1 MSQEEKAEAYIVQA
15 GNKLK
20 SFWMTA
26 AKYEEASEFY
36 VKAANLYKVA
46 KKWGEAG
53 KAFLK
58 SADCQIKAQSKHEAA
73 TNYVE
78 AANCFKKVDVPE
90 SINCLKL
97 AIEIYLDMG
106 RFPIA
111 AKHHKD
117 IAEQYE
123 GESNLEEAIKH
134 FTTAA
139 EYYASE
145 EAGSSANQCLLK
157 VAQFAAQLEKYDLA
171 IEKFE
176 QVAQASIDNT
186 LLKWSVKEYLLKAG
200 FCHLATTDII
210 TARRALE
217 KYQEMDVTF
226 GSTRECIFLKN
237 LTDAYENG
245 DIDAF
250 TNVVVE
256 YDRLSPLDNWKT
268 SILLR
273 IKKSIGDVSII

>member
-1 MSQEEKAEAYIVQA
+1 
-15 GNKLK
+15 
-20 SFWMTA
+20 MTPS
-26 AKYEEASEFY
+26 KYEEASEMY

-53 KAFLK
+53 RSFLK

-78 AANCFKKVDVPE
+78 AANCFKKVEVPE
-90 SINCLKL
+90 AINCLKL
-97 AIEIYLDMG
+97 SIEIYLDMG

-117 IAEQYE
+117 IAELYE
-123 GESNLEEAIKH
+123 SETNLDEAIKH
-134 FTTAA
+134 NTTAA

-171 IEKFE
+171 TEQFEK
-176 QVAQASIDNT
+176 VAQASIDNA

-200 FCHLATTDII
+200 LCHLASTDVIN
-210 TARRALE
+210 TRRALE

-226 GSTRECIFLKN
+226 SSTRECKFLKD
-237 LTDAYENG
+237 LADAYENS
-245 DIDAF
+245 DVDAF
-250 TNVVVE
+250 TNIVVA
-256 YDRLSPLDNWKT
+256 YDSLSPLDNWKT

-273 IKKSIGDVSII
+273 IKNAIGEVSII

>member
-134 FTTAA
+134 YTTAA
-139 EYYASE
+139 EYYNTE
-145 EAGSSANQCLLK
+145 EVNSSANQCLLK
-157 VAQFAAQLEKYDLA
+157 VAQFAAQLEKYELA

-200 FCHLATTDII
+200 LCHLATTDVV

-226 GSTRECIFLKN
+226 GSTRECTFLKN

-273 IKKSIGDVSII
+273 IKNSIGEVSII

>member
-1 MSQEEKAEAYIVQA
+1 MSNEEKAEAFIVQA
-15 GNKLK
+15 TNKLK
-20 SFWMTA
+20 SFWMTSS
-26 AKYEEASEFY
+26 KYEEASELY
-36 VKAANLYKVA
+36 VKAANLFKVA

-73 TNYVE
+73 TNYVD
-78 AANCFKKVDVPE
+78 ASNCFKKVDVPE

-134 FTTAA
+134 YTTAA
-139 EYYASE
+139 EYYNTE
-145 EAGSSANQCLLK
+145 EVNSSANQCLLK
-157 VAQFAAQLEKYDLA
+157 VAQFAAQLEKYELA

-200 FCHLATTDII
+200 LCHLATTDII

>member
-1 MSQEEKAEAYIVQA
+1 MSQEEKAEALLLQA
-15 GNKLK
+15 DKKLK
-20 SFWMTA
+20 SFWPSSS
-26 AKYEEASEFY
+26 KFEEASEMY
-36 VKAANLYKVA
+36 VIAANLYKVA

-53 KAFLK
+53 KAFLR

-73 TNYVE
+73 TNYVD

-106 RFPIA
+106 RFPMA
-111 AKHHKD
+111 AKYHKD

-123 GESNLEEAIKH
+123 GDSNLDEAIKH
-134 FTTAA
+134 YTTAA

-157 VAQFAAQLEKYDLA
+157 VAQFASQLEKYELA

-176 QVAQASIDNT
+176 AVAQASVENS
-186 LLKWSVKEYLLKAG
+186 LVKWSVKEYLLKAG
-200 FCHLATTDII
+200 LCHLASTDLIN
-210 TARRALE
+210 ARRALE

-226 GSTRECIFLKN
+226 SSTRECKLLKD
-237 LTDAYENG
+237 LSDAYENA
-245 DIDAF
+245 DTDAF
-250 TNVVVE
+250 TNVIVD

-268 SILLR
+268 AILLR
-273 IKKSIGDVSII
+273 IKNSISGGSIA